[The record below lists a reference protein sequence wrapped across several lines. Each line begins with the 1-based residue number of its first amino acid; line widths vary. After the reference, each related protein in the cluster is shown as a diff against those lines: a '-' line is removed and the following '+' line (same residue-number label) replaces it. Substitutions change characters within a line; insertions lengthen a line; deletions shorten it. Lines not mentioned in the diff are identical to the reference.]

1 MSSSLVPR
9 APDGIKESYFWAAN
23 ISRAPTLYVVSCFW
37 KNSRREFSFFI
48 RVTFSTMSWISDCV
62 QIAQN
67 EFKFLQD
74 SCKGPSRSLCSGK
87 YEAINVLYDDFIEN
101 PASSSMFLMCA
112 CVGSLLYHLFVASG
126 TRCANQFPSRFSG
139 VSVVMVNT
147 PPGLRTL
154 NASFKVFAA
163 FGKDFPSGFSS
174 KWCKT

>member
-1 MSSSLVPR
+1 MSRSLIPR
-9 APDGIKESYFWAAN
+9 ALGEIKESYFWAAK
-23 ISRAPTLYVVSCFW
+23 ISRAPTLYVLSCFW
-37 KNSRREFSFFI
+37 KNSWREFSFFI
-48 RVTFSTMSWISDCV
+48 WVTLSTISWISDFV

-74 SCKGPSRSLCSGK
+74 SCKGPSRSLWSGK
-87 YEAINVLYDDFIEN
+87 YDAINVLYDDFIAN
-101 PASSSMFLMCA
+101 PASSSIFLMCA
-112 CVGSLLYHLFVASG
+112 CVGSLLCHLFVASG
-126 TRCANQFPSRFSG
+126 TRCVNQFPCRFSG
-139 VSVVMVNT
+139 VSVVMVNI